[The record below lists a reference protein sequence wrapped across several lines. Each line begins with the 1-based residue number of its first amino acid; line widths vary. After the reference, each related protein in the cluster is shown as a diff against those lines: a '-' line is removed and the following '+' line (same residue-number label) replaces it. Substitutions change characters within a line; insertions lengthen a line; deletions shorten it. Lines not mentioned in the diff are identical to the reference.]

1 MNDTMD
7 STDTM
12 TAPAVAEHPPRTA
25 RAASPEKV
33 DRPLRHPSRPANAP
47 KQPLPPED
55 DEEPGFLRRFGI
67 PLGIGIIVLGGLGY
81 AFSGSSE
88 TKKAPAKRAPAPV
101 IKVQPLP
108 PPPPPPPPKVQPP
121 PPKLEEK
128 KVENVPAEKPEMKPE
143 PAKPKPVDEPEALGT
158 GLKGNGPGLSG
169 LGSKGNG
176 GGGNGGGSARGDL
189 FKWYAGQAVRPV
201 TEALRMHAR
210 TKTASMSVVAK
221 IWVDDSARITRASL
235 EGTTGDASLDAA
247 IQTEVLPGVRLS
259 EAPPAGMQM
268 PIKLRLNARRQN

>member
-1 MNDTMD
+1 MHDQMD

-12 TAPAVAEHPPRTA
+12 TAFAVAEAPQPTA
-25 RAASPEKV
+25 RAVSPEKV
-33 DRPLRHPSRPANAP
+33 DRPLRHTSRPANAP
-47 KQPLPPED
+47 KRPLPPED
-55 DEEPGFLRRFGI
+55 DDEPGFLRRFGI
-67 PLGIGIIVLGGLGY
+67 PMAIGAVVLGGLGY

-88 TKKAPAKRAPAPV
+88 TKKAAAKPAPQQIV
-101 IKVQPLP
+101 RIQPL

-121 PPKLEEK
+121 PPKVEDK
-128 KVENVPAEKPEMKPE
+128 KVEEVPAEKPEMKPE

-169 LGSKGNG
+169 LGSSGNG
-176 GGGNGGGSARGDL
+176 GGGNGSGGTRGDV

-201 TEALRMHAR
+201 SDALRAHPR

-221 IWVDDSARITRASL
+221 IWVDDSARIERASL
-235 EGTTGDASLDAA
+235 EGTTGDATLDTA
-247 IQTEVLPGVRLS
+247 IQNEVLPGVRLS
-259 EAPPAGMQM
+259 EAPPVGMKM